1 MKNKTIAVWATLIG
15 GTIGLQ
21 RIYLTGRFDGWAR
34 LSIVPSA
41 LGLYGVYRA
50 RTLGLDDTLSWVLI
64 PFFGF
69 SFSACA
75 IAGLRYGLMT
85 APEWNKRF
93 NPGADDEAP
102 SGQSQWLT
110 VLGLASTLFIGATV
124 MISTLAF
131 CFQRYFEFTA

>member
-34 LSIVPSA
+34 LAVVPTA

-50 RTLGLDDTLSWVLI
+50 RTLGLDDPLSWVLI

-75 IAGLRYGLMT
+75 IAGLRYGLMP
-85 APEWNKRF
+85 APEWNRRF
-93 NPGADDEAP
+93 NPGADEEAP
-102 SGQSQWLT
+102 CGQSQWLT
-110 VLGLASTLFIGATV
+110 VLGLASTLFIGATIL
-124 MISTLAF
+124 ISTLAF

>member
-34 LSIVPSA
+34 LAVVPTA

-50 RTLGLDDTLSWVLI
+50 RTLGLDDPLSWVLI
-64 PFFGF
+64 PLFGF

-85 APEWNKRF
+85 APEWNRRF
-93 NPGADDEAP
+93 NPGADEEAA

-124 MISTLAF
+124 LISTLAF

>member
-34 LSIVPSA
+34 LAIVPSA

-50 RTLGLDDTLSWVLI
+50 RTLGLDDPLSWVLI

-85 APEWNKRF
+85 APEWNNRF
-93 NPGADDEAP
+93 NPAADDEAA